1 VKESRNIMTKL
12 SGKVAIVSGAS
23 KGIGAA
29 IAEKLAEEGAAVVVN
44 YAKSAQRAEAVV
56 SRIQSKGGKAKAIQ
70 ADVSRPTEA
79 KRLVE
84 ATIQEFGRADI
95 LVNNAG
101 VYEFLPLADIQEDH
115 FDRQF
120 NLNVKGLLF
129 VTQAAAQAFGD
140 KGGSIINISS
150 VASQSPPPQG
160 SVYSATKAAV
170 DAITKSLAAELGP
183 RKVLV
188 NSILP
193 GLTETE
199 GVAAMQ
205 QAAEFQALFVP
216 QTPLGRM
223 GQPRDIANVVS
234 FLASEE
240 AGWITGQVIPVS
252 GGLR

>member
-1 VKESRNIMTKL
+1 
-12 SGKVAIVSGAS
+12 VAIVSGAS

-29 IAEKLAEEGAAVVVN
+29 IAEKLAEDGATVVVN
-44 YAKSAQRAEAVV
+44 YAKSAEQANTVV
-56 SRIQSKGGKAKAIQ
+56 ARIQAKGGQAKAVR
-70 ADVSRPTEA
+70 ADVSNPAEA
-79 KRLVE
+79 KKLVE
-84 ATIQEFGRADI
+84 AAVGEFGKVDV

-101 VYEFLPLADIQEDH
+101 VFEFLPLSAIHDEH

-129 VTQAAAQAFGD
+129 PTQAAADTFGD
-140 KGGSIINISS
+140 RGGSIINISS
-150 VASQSPPPQG
+150 VASLTPPANG

-183 RKVLV
+183 RRILV
-188 NSILP
+188 NSVLP

-199 GVAAMQ
+199 GVQAM
-205 QAAEFQALFVP
+205 EGSNDVRSRLLP
-216 QTPLGRM
+216 QTPLGRI

-234 FLASEE
+234 FLASDE